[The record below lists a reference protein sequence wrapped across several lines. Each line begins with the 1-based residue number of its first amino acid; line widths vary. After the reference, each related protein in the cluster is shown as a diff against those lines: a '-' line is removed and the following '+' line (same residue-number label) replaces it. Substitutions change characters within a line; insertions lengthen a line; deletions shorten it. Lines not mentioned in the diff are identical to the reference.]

1 MTHTFLVITLPR
13 DENTKC
19 TAVMHFN
26 KFAML
31 LMDLN
36 SCIDLNVIAKYRVMF
51 KVIYY
56 ILHLIELTMAEAMSI
71 PIISLYTRDSGCWL
85 LCIKSSNVPPGMN
98 STIGNV
104 LANYTLIV
112 YECWNAP
119 DINRVQYSTY
129 DDVIKPWTNTCHA
142 KNKIIIHINLKTFN
156 SIIIIILGLVVL
168 VARIKEECT

>member
-1 MTHTFLVITLPR
+1 MKTLNAQQLCISISLWYFWWISR
-13 DENTKC
+13 ASRLDIINGSS
-19 TAVMHFN
+19 AR
-26 KFAML
+26 ML
-31 LMDLN
+31 LQ
-36 SCIDLNVIAKYRVMF
+36 SIGSYI
-51 KVIYY
+51 VIYY
-56 ILHLIELTMAEAMSI
+56 ILHLIELTIAEAMSI

-85 LCIKSSNVPPGMN
+85 LCIKSSNVPPGMY